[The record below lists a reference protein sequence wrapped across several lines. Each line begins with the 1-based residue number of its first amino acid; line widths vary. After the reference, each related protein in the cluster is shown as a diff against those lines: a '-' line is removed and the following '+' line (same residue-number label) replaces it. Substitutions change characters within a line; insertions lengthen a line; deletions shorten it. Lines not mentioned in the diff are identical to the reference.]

1 MREVVVAGAGMHKFG
16 RFPDKTIV
24 EIGNTACQ
32 AALKDAGLKW
42 RDIEAAYCGHAFQGS
57 VVGERIAASF
67 GYTGIPVVNVENA
80 CASGSTAFL
89 IAYQAVAGGF
99 KDIALAVGAEKMERR
114 MIDVQQKGTPEVTM
128 RLLPP
133 PVKYAL
139 EARRYMEEYG
149 LTLEQLAKVSVKNH
163 RNGCYNP
170 YSQYQQE
177 LTIEE
182 VLGSRMICDPLTLYQ
197 CCPSGDGAAAV
208 VICTDEIARRLTMSG
223 RPLVRVASAS
233 LTSQAFVR
241 GETGDPWELTVR
253 AAKEAYEKAGVGP
266 EDLDVIELHD
276 CFTMAEIGHYEDF
289 GLCARGEGMRLIHEG
304 ATELGGRI
312 PVNPSG
318 GLLAKGHPI
327 GATGIAQLV
336 ELVWQLR
343 GEAGQRQVE
352 GAKVGMAHTMGGASG
367 MACSVTILA
376 R

>member
-1 MREVVVAGAGMHKFG
+1 MHKFG
-16 RFPDKTIV
+16 RFPDKTAIDL
-24 EIGNTACQ
+24 GFHACQ
-32 AALKDAGLKW
+32 AALKDGGVEW
-42 RDIEAAYCGHAFQGS
+42 RDIGAVFCGHAFQGS

-67 GYTGIPVVNVENA
+67 GYTGIPAVNVENA
-80 CASGSTAFL
+80 CASGSTASL
-89 IAYQAVAGGF
+89 LAYQSVAAGF
-99 KDIALAVGAEKMERR
+99 KDIVLAVGLEKMERG
-114 MIDVQQKGTPEVTM
+114 MLDVQQKGTPEMTM
-128 RLLPP
+128 GLLPP
-133 PVKYAL
+133 PAKYAL
-139 EARRYMEEYG
+139 EAQRYMEDYG

-163 RNGCYNP
+163 KHGCYNP

-182 VLGSRMICDPLTLYQ
+182 VLKSRMVCDPLTLYQ

-208 VICTDEIARRLTMSG
+208 VVCTEEIARRLTIAN
-223 RPLVRVASAS
+223 RPLVRVASAT
-233 LTSQAFVR
+233 LTSQTFVR
-241 GETGDPWELTVR
+241 GEPGDPWDLTVR
-253 AAKEAYEKAGVGP
+253 AAKEAYEKGGIGP

-289 GLCARGEGMRLIHEG
+289 GLCARGEGMRLIDEG
-304 ATELGGRI
+304 ATEVGGRI

-327 GATGIAQLV
+327 GATGIAQLA

-367 MACSVTILA
+367 MACSVTILK